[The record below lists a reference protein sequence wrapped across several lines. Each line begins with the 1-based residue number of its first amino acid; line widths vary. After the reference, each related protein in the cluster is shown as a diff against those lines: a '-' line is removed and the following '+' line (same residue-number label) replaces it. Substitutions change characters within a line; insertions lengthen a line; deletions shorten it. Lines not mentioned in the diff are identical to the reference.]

1 MTHGAI
7 QQKQERRSFYIE
19 IYSVCEALGLVAGE
33 GVAAVDTICSLPFFI
48 CQFFL
53 ISPELHS
60 KSCGCATV
68 GQHLKKEEGEM
79 IKIRG

>member
-48 CQFFL
+48 CQFFSSVL
-53 ISPELHS
+53 NYIQKVVAVQQLVS
-60 KSCGCATV
+60 
-68 GQHLKKEEGEM
+68 
-79 IKIRG
+79 I